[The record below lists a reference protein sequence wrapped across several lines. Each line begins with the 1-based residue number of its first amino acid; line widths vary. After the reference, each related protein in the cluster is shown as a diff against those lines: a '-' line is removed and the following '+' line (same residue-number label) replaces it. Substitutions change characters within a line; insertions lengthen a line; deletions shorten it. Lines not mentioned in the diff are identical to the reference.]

1 MTVKELAE
9 KIGLSFVTAENLR
22 SKEVRGCYIGDLL
35 SWVMGRAEGMSAW
48 ITIMNNVNIVAVAA
62 LTDVS
67 CIILAEGVTVADD
80 VKEKAESQN
89 VTILSSEKTAYE
101 LASEISKCI

>member
-9 KIGLSFVTAENLR
+9 RIGLTFITDGSSE
-22 SKEVRGCYIGDLL
+22 SKEVKGCYIGDLL

-62 LTDVS
+62 LADVS
-67 CIILAEGVTVADD
+67 CIILAEGVTVSDE
-80 VKEKAESQN
+80 VKEKATTQN
-89 VTILSSEKTAYE
+89 VAILSSEKTAYE
-101 LASEISKCI
+101 LAEEISKCI